1 MKRRTFLFALTAA
14 AALPA
19 LAQAKPMKIGI
30 IGSGRIGS
38 TFGGLWAKSGHQIMF
53 SDRDAEQAKKAAE
66 ATGAG
71 ARAGTVEEAVA
82 FADAVLIAVPYGA
95 LPAIA
100 KQVGAQLKGKVV
112 IDPNNPVPARDGE
125 LGAQAKEKGA
135 AVSTAAMLPGAR
147 LVRAFNSWGYQTMA
161 REANRPAPRMA
172 IPVAADD
179 PQTLKVGE
187 QLVRD
192 AGFDPVPAGS
202 LGQSKGFGSRPG
214 AGGFARAVEG
224 LRPRLVGLR
233 QGDDRRGNAQG
244 AFASLTC

>member
-1 MKRRTFLFALTAA
+1 MKRRAFLLALTAA
-14 AALPA
+14 LAVPA
-19 LAQAKPMKIGI
+19 LAQTSPMKIGV

-38 TFGGLWAKSGHQIMF
+38 TFGGLWAKAGHEVMF
-53 SDRDAEQAKKAAE
+53 SDRDAEQARRAAE
-66 ATGAG
+66 SAG
-71 ARAGTVEEAVA
+71 PRARAGSVEEAVK
-82 FADAVLIAVPYGA
+82 FGDAVLIAVPYGA

-100 KQVGAQLKGKVV
+100 QQVGAQLKGKVV
-112 IDPNNPVPARDGE
+112 IDPNNPVPSRDGE

-135 AVSTAAMLPGAR
+135 AVSTAAILPGAR

-179 PQTLKVGE
+179 PQALKVGV

-202 LGQSKGFGSRPG
+202 LAASKAFDLGSSVSGKVMTAEEMRKALQLKP
-214 AGGFARAVEG
+214 
-224 LRPRLVGLR
+224 
-233 QGDDRRGNAQG
+233 
-244 AFASLTC
+244 

>member
-1 MKRRTFLFALTAA
+1 MERRAFLFAMTAA
-14 AALPA
+14 AMLPPA
-19 LAQAKPMKIGI
+19 FAQAQPMKIGI

-38 TFGGLWAKSGHQIMF
+38 TFGGLWAKAGHEIMF
-53 SDRDAEQAKKAAE
+53 SDRDPEQAKRAAE
-66 ATGAG
+66 SVG
-71 ARAGTVEEAVA
+71 ARARTGTVEEAVA
-82 FADAVLIAVPYGA
+82 FGDAVLIAVPYGA

-100 KQVGAQLKGKVV
+100 QQVGEKLKGKVV
-112 IDPNNPVPARDGE
+112 IDPNNPVPSRDGE

-135 AVSTAAMLPGAR
+135 AVSTAAILPGAR

-179 PQTLKVGE
+179 PQALKVGV

-202 LGQSKGFGSRPG
+202 LAASKAFDLGSSVSGRVMT
-214 AGGFARAVEG
+214 AEEMRKA
-224 LRPRLVGLR
+224 L
-233 QGDDRRGNAQG
+233 
-244 AFASLTC
+244 SLP